1 MKILMGAVIVLSMA
15 AVTAC
20 GKKPEVVEEKTV
32 ESVHEEPEMAD
43 EQMTGSEHEETTES
57 VDEEI
62 AEITESAGQ
71 GFERV
76 ANQSAWNGT
85 YYRED
90 GEYITVYDTDEDY
103 LFLSCPESNYEQMID
118 ILQFTGCGKNTGSL
132 SNPGYNGSLYT
143 FGRCPFCRFRYSI
156 YSIYARGLLQEKRCF
171 LLENRNR
178 WD

>member
-15 AVTAC
+15 AVTAR
-20 GKKPEVVEEKTV
+20 GKKPEVVEEKNV
-32 ESVHEEPEMAD
+32 ESVHEETEMAD

-118 ILQFTGCGKNTGSL
+118 ILQFTDAGKTQAVSATQDITAVYTL
-132 SNPGYNGSLYT
+132 S
-143 FGRCPFCRFRYSI
+143 
-156 YSIYARGLLQEKRCF
+156 GLLQEKRCS

>member
-90 GEYITVYDTDEDY
+90 GEYITVM
-103 LFLSCPESNYEQMID
+103 LPA
-118 ILQFTGCGKNTGSL
+118 GK
-132 SNPGYNGSLYT
+132 
-143 FGRCPFCRFRYSI
+143 
-156 YSIYARGLLQEKRCF
+156 QK
-171 LLENRNR
+171 
-178 WD
+178 

>member
-62 AEITESAGQ
+62 AEITDRALKEWQISLPGMVHIIAKTENISRCMIRMRIIC
-71 GFERV
+71 FFLARRV
-76 ANQSAWNGT
+76 TTS
-85 YYRED
+85 R
-90 GEYITVYDTDEDY
+90 
-103 LFLSCPESNYEQMID
+103 
-118 ILQFTGCGKNTGSL
+118 
-132 SNPGYNGSLYT
+132 
-143 FGRCPFCRFRYSI
+143 
-156 YSIYARGLLQEKRCF
+156 
-171 LLENRNR
+171 
-178 WD
+178 